1 MQIKTVSRALLIVAI
16 LFWSCALFAQQA
28 NFKGGIEGGIMGTQ
42 VDGDTLGGYDK
53 AGLRVGGFIEREIT
67 KDIGMQFGILY
78 VQKGAKGEKNPDKL
92 SSYYESNLH
101 YIDMPITGRYYH
113 TSGII
118 GEAGIAFGY
127 LFQQKEMGYD
137 AFAVYRED
145 DDPGFNKFE
154 LSWHLGLAYR
164 ILANTVVHTQFSYSM
179 KRIRGKYDSQI
190 PGIYAGQ
197 FNNTLMLGL
206 QIYLGRSGRS

>member
-1 MQIKTVSRALLIVAI
+1 
-16 LFWSCALFAQQA
+16 
-28 NFKGGIEGGIMGTQ
+28 
-42 VDGDTLGGYDK
+42 
-53 AGLRVGGFIEREIT
+53 
-67 KDIGMQFGILY
+67 
-78 VQKGAKGEKNPDKL
+78 
-92 SSYYESNLH
+92 

-113 TSGII
+113 SSGII
-118 GEAGIAFGY
+118 GEAGIALGY
-127 LFQQKEMGYD
+127 LFQQKEMGYVD
-137 AFAVYRED
+137 NQYRKD